1 MEEYTQ
7 MTLTEWVDMKQ
18 KLRQELLGVKQSFV
32 RIGYALRKIDDQRLY
47 EQDGYKSIAEFAKA
61 EYGLENSTV
70 SRFMSINREY
80 SIDGYSER
88 LRPEYL
94 ELGRSQLEE
103 MLKLPDSDRQMIRPE
118 TPRDDIRELKRFN
131 KEEPATGEADDFRQL
146 LIWFYQ
152 DNPEA
157 LQSVIREA
165 EQGFT
170 DKRLAE
176 LVNPSGNR
184 SYRKGVFFL
193 MMYEDKIAV
202 KKFGSTPYDMTWGKF
217 RWLTLELLEELGES
231 VKEPEELE
239 SHTVD
244 AGATE
249 EHTVVEKPDK
259 AERSEPIVGASEPE
273 VTESQRTEIAPA
285 QKPAEIQEKSAL
297 EEVEKPV
304 ENVENE
310 VENPSENPAGG
321 EKIEGQDNIE
331 EHPEWLPE
339 GYQKAESST
348 EEENTEKQ
356 EPLSTKENTGD
367 WRLLGQA
374 KTVFAELKQ
383 NMAQQ
388 DYKAALENGRK
399 FVEYLEQME
408 KEEEA
413 E

>member
-47 EQDGYKSIAEFAKA
+47 EQDGYKSIAEFAKS

-131 KEEPATGEADDFRQL
+131 KEEPAAGEADNFRQL

-157 LQSVIREA
+157 LQAVIREA

-217 RWLTLELLEELGES
+217 RWMTLELLEELTEE
-231 VKEPEELE
+231 VKESEKEE
-239 SHTVD
+239 TP
-244 AGATE
+244 
-249 EHTVVEKPDK
+249 K
-259 AERSEPIVGASEPE
+259 
-273 VTESQRTEIAPA
+273 TEIAPA

-297 EEVEKPV
+297 EEVETPV

-310 VENPSENPAGG
+310 VENLPENTAH
-321 EKIEGQDNIE
+321 EEEIEGQDNIE

-339 GYQKAESST
+339 GYEKTEPVT
-348 EEENTEKQ
+348 EEKNVGDR
-356 EPLSTKENTGD
+356 EPLVSIKENIGD
-367 WRLLGQA
+367 WRLIGQA
-374 KTVFAELKQ
+374 KTVFAKLKQ

-388 DYKAALENGRK
+388 DYKMALETARELIG
-399 FVEYLEQME
+399 YLEQIGT
-408 KEEEA
+408 EEVPE
-413 E
+413 

>member
-131 KEEPATGEADDFRQL
+131 KEEPTAGEADDFRQL

-157 LQSVIREA
+157 LQAVIREA

-217 RWLTLELLEELGES
+217 RWMTLELLEELAEE
-231 VKEPEELE
+231 VKEPEK
-239 SHTVD
+239 
-244 AGATE
+244 E
-249 EHTVVEKPDK
+249 ETPK
-259 AERSEPIVGASEPE
+259 
-273 VTESQRTEIAPA
+273 TEIAPA
-285 QKPAEIQEKSAL
+285 QKPAEIREKSAL
-297 EEVEKPV
+297 EEVETPV

-310 VENPSENPAGG
+310 VENLPENTAH
-321 EKIEGQDNIE
+321 EEEIEGQDNIE

-339 GYQKAESST
+339 GYEKTEPVT
-348 EEENTEKQ
+348 EEKNVGDR
-356 EPLSTKENTGD
+356 EPLVSIKENIGD
-367 WRLLGQA
+367 WRLIGQA

-388 DYKAALENGRK
+388 DYKMALETARK
-399 FVEYLEQME
+399 LIGYLEQIGT
-408 KEEEA
+408 EEVPE
-413 E
+413 

>member
-131 KEEPATGEADDFRQL
+131 KEEPTAGEADDFRQL

-157 LQSVIREA
+157 LQAVIREA

-217 RWLTLELLEELGES
+217 RWMTLELLEELAEE
-231 VKEPEELE
+231 VKEPEK
-239 SHTVD
+239 
-244 AGATE
+244 E
-249 EHTVVEKPDK
+249 ETPK
-259 AERSEPIVGASEPE
+259 
-273 VTESQRTEIAPA
+273 TEIAPA
-285 QKPAEIQEKSAL
+285 QKSAEIQEKSAL
-297 EEVEKPV
+297 EEVETPV

-310 VENPSENPAGG
+310 VENLPENTAH
-321 EKIEGQDNIE
+321 EEEIEGQDNIE

-339 GYQKAESST
+339 GYEKTEPVT
-348 EEENTEKQ
+348 EEKNVGDR
-356 EPLSTKENTGD
+356 EPLVSIKENIGD
-367 WRLLGQA
+367 WRLIGQA

-388 DYKAALENGRK
+388 DYKMALETARK
-399 FVEYLEQME
+399 LIGYLEQIGT
-408 KEEEA
+408 EEVPE
-413 E
+413 

>member
-1 MEEYTQ
+1 MEYTQ
-7 MTLTEWVDMKQ
+7 ITLTEWVDMKQ

-217 RWLTLELLEELGES
+217 RWLTMELLEELEEAV
-231 VKEPEELE
+231 VKP
-239 SHTVD
+239 
-244 AGATE
+244 E
-249 EHTVVEKPDK
+249 EHTVVEEPDK
-259 AERSEPIVGASEPE
+259 TERNESVTGAPEPE
-273 VTESQRTEIAPA
+273 KTESQEENRETEIAPA
-285 QKPAEIQEKSAL
+285 QKPVEIQEKSAL
-297 EEVEKPV
+297 EEVETPV

-310 VENPSENPAGG
+310 VENPPENPAGG
-321 EKIEGQDNIE
+321 EEIEGQDNIE

-339 GYQKAESST
+339 GYEKAEPVT
-348 EEENTEKQ
+348 REENTDDR
-356 EPLSTKENTGD
+356 EPLVSVKENIGD
-367 WRLLGQA
+367 WRLIGQA
-374 KTVFAELKQ
+374 KTIFAELKQ

-399 FVEYLEQME
+399 LVEYLEQME
-408 KEEEA
+408 KEEVSE
-413 E
+413 

>member
-32 RIGYALRKIDDQRLY
+32 RIGYVLRKIDDQRLY

-131 KEEPATGEADDFRQL
+131 KEEPTAGEADDFRQL

-157 LQSVIREA
+157 LQAVIREA

-217 RWLTLELLEELGES
+217 RWMTLELLEELAEE
-231 VKEPEELE
+231 VKEPEK
-239 SHTVD
+239 
-244 AGATE
+244 E
-249 EHTVVEKPDK
+249 ETPK
-259 AERSEPIVGASEPE
+259 
-273 VTESQRTEIAPA
+273 TEIAPA
-285 QKPAEIQEKSAL
+285 QKSAEIQEKSAL
-297 EEVEKPV
+297 EEVETPV

-310 VENPSENPAGG
+310 VENLPENTAH
-321 EKIEGQDNIE
+321 EEEIEGQDNIYE
-331 EHPEWLPE
+331 KTEPV
-339 GYQKAESST
+339 T
-348 EEENTEKQ
+348 EEKNVGDR
-356 EPLSTKENTGD
+356 EPLVSIKENIGD
-367 WRLLGQA
+367 WRLIGQA

-383 NMAQQ
+383 NMAQR

-399 FVEYLEQME
+399 FVGYLEQVE
-408 KEEEA
+408 KEED
-413 E
+413 

>member
-131 KEEPATGEADDFRQL
+131 KEEPTAGEADDFRQL
-146 LIWFYQ
+146 LRWFYL
-152 DNPEA
+152 DNQEA
-157 LQSVIREA
+157 LKEILGEK
-165 EQGFT
+165 EQEIT
-170 DKRLAE
+170 EKRLAE
-176 LVNPSGNR
+176 IVNPSGKR

-202 KKFGSTPYDMTWGKF
+202 KKFGATPYDMTWGKF
-217 RWLTLELLEELGES
+217 RWLTLELLEELAEEV
-231 VKEPEELE
+231 VKPEEPESNVEE
-239 SHTVD
+239 
-244 AGATE
+244 AETE
-249 EHTVVEKPDK
+249 EKHTVVEEPDK
-259 AERSEPIVGASEPE
+259 TERSESAAGASAPE
-273 VTESQRTEIAPA
+273 KIESQKTEIAPA

-297 EEVEKPV
+297 EEVEIPV

-310 VENPSENPAGG
+310 AENPPENPAGG
-321 EKIEGQDNIE
+321 EEIEGQDNIE

-339 GYQKAESST
+339 GYQKAEPVV
-348 EEENTEKQ
+348 EEENTEEQ
-356 EPLSTKENTGD
+356 ATVSTKENTGD

-388 DYKAALENGRK
+388 DYKTALENGRK
-399 FVEYLEQME
+399 LVEYLKQMA
-408 KEEEA
+408 KEEKSE
-413 E
+413 

>member
-1 MEEYTQ
+1 MEYTQ

-32 RIGYALRKIDDQRLY
+32 RIGYVLRKIDDQKLY
-47 EQDGYKSIAEFAKA
+47 EQDGYKSVAEFAKA
-61 EYGLENSTV
+61 EYGLEGSTV
-70 SRFMSINREY
+70 SRFMAINREY

-94 ELGRSQLEE
+94 DLGRSQLEE

-131 KEEPATGEADDFRQL
+131 KEEPTAGEADDFRQL

-157 LQSVIREA
+157 LQAVIREA

-217 RWLTLELLEELGES
+217 RWMTLELLEELAEE
-231 VKEPEELE
+231 VKEPEK
-239 SHTVD
+239 
-244 AGATE
+244 E
-249 EHTVVEKPDK
+249 ETPK
-259 AERSEPIVGASEPE
+259 
-273 VTESQRTEIAPA
+273 TEIAPA
-285 QKPAEIQEKSAL
+285 QKPAEIREKSAL
-297 EEVEKPV
+297 EEVETPV

-310 VENPSENPAGG
+310 VENLPENTAH
-321 EKIEGQDNIE
+321 EEEIEGQDNIE

-339 GYQKAESST
+339 GYEKTEPVT
-348 EEENTEKQ
+348 EEKNVGDR
-356 EPLSTKENTGD
+356 EPLVSIKENIGD
-367 WRLLGQA
+367 WRLIGQA

-388 DYKAALENGRK
+388 DYKMALETARELIG
-399 FVEYLEQME
+399 YLEQIGT
-408 KEEEA
+408 EEVPE
-413 E
+413 